1 MTRVVHL
8 FLVLGSLAYG
18 CEHVTADR
26 ITGADLSRALP
37 AFLAMPSD
45 VVIGYAPSPGSK
57 RVFRAD
63 ELNRIAAQ
71 FGLKATSDGPICF
84 DWDLHPVSK
93 ERVIDA
99 MQKALDTR
107 NLRLEIVRLSQT
119 PAPEGEVIFPRSGLM
134 AASIADASTSL
145 MWRGFVLYNRGRK
158 FDLWAEVKISASMPR
173 VIAIRDLTIGEPIP
187 ADAVRLETLDDSPLR
202 TDIAR
207 CLDEVT
213 GQIPLRGIPSGAPI
227 FRTQLVEPFD
237 VKKGDTVEVKATS
250 GRAVLSMEVVAESSG
265 RKGDSV
271 LLKNPT
277 SGKTFRGRV
286 DGQGRVIVNVG
297 SVSEGKTS

>member
-1 MTRVVHL
+1 MRRYVQL
-8 FLVLGSLAYG
+8 LLVLGSLAYG

-26 ITGADLSRALP
+26 ITGADIARALP

-57 RVFRAD
+57 RVFRTD

-84 DWDLHPVSK
+84 DWELHPVSK
-93 ERVIDA
+93 ERVIVA
-99 MQKALDTR
+99 MQKAFDIP
-107 NLRLEIVRLSQT
+107 NIRLEIIRLSQM
-119 PAPEGEVIFPRSGLM
+119 PAPEGEVVFPRSGLM
-134 AASIADASTSL
+134 AASVAEPNISL

-158 FDLWAEVKISASMPR
+158 FDLWAEVRISAAMPR
-173 VIAIRDLTIGEPIP
+173 VVAIRDLVIGEPIP
-187 ADAVRLETLDDSPLR
+187 ADAVRIETQEDTPLR
-202 TDIAR
+202 NDIAR
-207 CLDEVT
+207 HLDEVV
-213 GQIPLRGIPSGAPI
+213 GRIPLRGVPSGAAI
-227 FRTQLVEPFD
+227 FRTQLSEPFD

-265 RKGDSV
+265 RKGDAV
-271 LLKNPT
+271 LLKNPA

-286 DGQGRVIVNVG
+286 EGQGRVIVNVG
-297 SVSEGKTS
+297 SVTEGKTS